1 MDSRRFSAAEKG
13 KGVTSQ
19 PNEAPVKRVRAPV
32 FDTSALIRDNALT
45 LIGRV
50 TNPKEQPVDS
60 LISALPRKWSLKGQV
75 SGSDLGQDCF
85 QFRFELEEDLLQVLL
100 KRPFHY
106 NQWMLIL
113 QWWEPVI
120 SPSFPSQIPLW
131 IKLQGLP
138 LHFWHE
144 KMIYDLGQDLG
155 TLEEYKITKTSARIR
170 VSFDGLKPLPR
181 SALVEFESGEELMV
195 NFDYEDLGYN
205 CSRCYSLSH
214 LARSCP
220 SATVGEQNAQRAPAV
235 SRPQEQ
241 SLDSCLRTRDPRH
254 SEADPFNQRV
264 DRHGRPFG
272 ERIPLPEFRGRP
284 LQNKIVPSLEGPRN
298 QRQQRASSY
307 YRPISPPNQVRARQ
321 DVRSRS
327 PARRLREKTR
337 PVDTHQESRGARQI
351 TPACDS
357 PRGNNE
363 TQRPPLERNLEITDS
378 PPHESSHNRRGH
390 GAAERRY
397 YSLH

>member
-1 MDSRRFSAAEKG
+1 
-13 KGVTSQ
+13 
-19 PNEAPVKRVRAPV
+19 
-32 FDTSALIRDNALT
+32 
-45 LIGRV
+45 
-50 TNPKEQPVDS
+50 
-60 LISALPRKWSLKGQV
+60 
-75 SGSDLGQDCF
+75 
-85 QFRFELEEDLLQVLL
+85 
-100 KRPFHY
+100 
-106 NQWMLIL
+106 
-113 QWWEPVI
+113 
-120 SPSFPSQIPLW
+120 
-131 IKLQGLP
+131 
-138 LHFWHE
+138 
-144 KMIYDLGQDLG
+144 MIYDLGQDLG

-195 NFDYEDLGYN
+195 NFDYEDLGYH

-220 SATVGEQNAQRAPAV
+220 SAAVGEQNAQRAPAV

-241 SLDSCLRTRDPRH
+241 SLDSSLRTRDPRH

-272 ERIPLPEFRGRP
+272 ERIPLPEVRGRP

-351 TPACDS
+351 TPAPNSSRAPYPPVEGVSASIPIPSKRNRSRVTPARRTQAS
-357 PRGNNE
+357 PRIFTGTNLRRRNIAH
-363 TQRPPLERNLEITDS
+363 TPSRHGFPFTSPVQSSQRGMNGTP
-378 PPHESSHNRRGH
+378 
-390 GAAERRY
+390 
-397 YSLH
+397 